1 VHFSLIWVP
10 FTVKIM
16 GKEAEKSKS
25 PSIGKEGRL
34 TVDNSVFREIAAEI
48 NFRYLTSFVS
58 ILVS

>member
-1 VHFSLIWVP
+1 
-10 FTVKIM
+10 M